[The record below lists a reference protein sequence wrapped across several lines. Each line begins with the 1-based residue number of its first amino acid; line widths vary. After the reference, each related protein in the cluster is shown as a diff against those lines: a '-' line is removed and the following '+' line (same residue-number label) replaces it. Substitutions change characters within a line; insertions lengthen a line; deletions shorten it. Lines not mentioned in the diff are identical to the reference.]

1 MILFISL
8 GWGSDIDILMPWFSD
23 FESKSHSALSDSLQ
37 PHGLY
42 SPWNSP
48 DQNTGVGSL
57 SLLQGI
63 VPTQV
68 SNPDA
73 CIASRFNPGIKP
85 RCLHC
90 KQIYQLSH
98 KGSPR
103 MLEWV
108 AYSFSSRSSRPRNWT
123 RVSCIGGRFFTKCAI
138 REPLANIRIT

>member
-23 FESKSHSALSDSLQ
+23 FESKSHSVLSDSLQ

-68 SNPDA
+68 SNQDA
-73 CIASRFNPGIKP
+73 CIASRFNPYQTQMPALQADLPAEPQGKP
-85 RCLHC
+85 KNAGLGSLFLLQ
-90 KQIYQLSH
+90 QIFPTQEL
-98 KGSPR
+98 
-103 MLEWV
+103 
-108 AYSFSSRSSRPRNWT
+108 N
-123 RVSCIGGRFFTKCAI
+123 
-138 REPLANIRIT
+138 